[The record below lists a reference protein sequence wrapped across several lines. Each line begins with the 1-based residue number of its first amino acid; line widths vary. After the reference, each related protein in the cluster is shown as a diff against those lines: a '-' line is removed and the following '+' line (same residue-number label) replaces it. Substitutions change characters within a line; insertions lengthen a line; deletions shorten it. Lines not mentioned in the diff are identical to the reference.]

1 MKENVQYYV
10 DWMADNRKYMATMQ
24 SVTPAVL
31 LPILPVGL
39 LMRSAGSLAVDVF
52 LSERPAG
59 VVDFLQRMEAAGIQV
74 VHGVISFRA
83 PRPRSGGLVFGI
95 HLGGGYGRGDI
106 QAVIDGKPPR
116 ASRNRRGPGPRP
128 SVSIC

>member
-1 MKENVQYYV
+1 
-10 DWMADNRKYMATMQ
+10 MADNQKYMATMK

-52 LSERPAG
+52 LSERPAD

-83 PRPRSGGLVFGI
+83 PGQDRAARLWASTLGAAMDGGTS
-95 HLGGGYGRGDI
+95 
-106 QAVIDGKPPR
+106 KP
-116 ASRNRRGPGPRP
+116 
-128 SVSIC
+128 